1 MQRRTFIKASAGLVC
16 GLAAGCNKN
25 GLVFGGDRDFKISLA
40 QWSFHKKLFANE
52 MDNLDFASESK
63 RLGFEGI
70 EYVNAF
76 FKDKATDTDYL
87 AQMKKRA
94 SDAGIKSLLIMCD
107 GEGNLGDPDTT
118 KRQQAVENH
127 HKWVDAAKTLGC
139 HSIRVNAASEGTYD
153 EQMKLAA
160 DGLTKLSIYGKVM
173 GINVIVENHWGL
185 SSEGQWLPKV
195 IEMTGMDNC
204 GTLPDF
210 GNFPEEVDRYEA
222 VGLMMPYAKA
232 VSAKSYDFD
241 ADGNETKIDYYKMMD
256 VVLKHGYRG
265 YVGIEYEGDRL
276 SEEDG
281 IIATKKLLEKIRSG
295 QTA

>member
-1 MQRRTFIKASAGLVC
+1 MQRRTFIQVSGGLVC
-16 GLAAGCNKN
+16 GLTVGCNEN
-25 GLVFGGDRDFKISLA
+25 VQMFGDGRDFKISLA
-40 QWSFHKKLFANE
+40 QWSFHKKLFAKE

-63 RLGFEGI
+63 RLGIGGI

-76 FKDKATDTDYL
+76 FKDKARDKSYL

-107 GEGNLGDPDTT
+107 GEGNLGDPDKA
-118 KRQQAVENH
+118 KRQQAIENH
-127 HKWVDAAKTLGC
+127 HQWVDAARYLGC
-139 HSIRVNAASEGTYD
+139 HSIRVNAKSEGTYD

-185 SSEGQWLPKV
+185 SSEGKWLPKV

-222 VGLMMPYAKA
+222 VDLMMPYAKA

-241 ADGNETKIDYYKMMD
+241 AGGNETKIDYYKMMD
-256 VVLKHGYRG
+256 VVLKHGYHG
-265 YVGIEYEGDRL
+265 YVGIEYEGGRF

-281 IIATKKLLEKIRSG
+281 IIATKKLLEKVRSG
-295 QTA
+295 KKA